1 MARTMR
7 ATTRINED
15 DELDGPKRR
24 GRPSKHPMPFDSNV
38 TDDTVNEFCDRAL
51 EAKTE
56 LERHEEGAKKQRGIY
71 RNVLKDAKKAGVDPD
86 AITDWLK
93 QRKREPEDITR
104 DFAWK
109 NRVYTLRGLPIGTQL
124 GVDFETGETV
134 AHVVDDKAI
143 KKGRRGRKGNGEAD
157 PRAAYVMGYNAGKS
171 GKSPARAGR
180 GLTGE
185 AAIQFQS
192 GWAQGQKD
200 AAKELGPETQT
211 H

>member
-7 ATTRINED
+7 ATTSVA
-15 DELDGPKRR
+15 DEEMDEPKRR

-38 TDDTVNEFCDRAL
+38 TDDTVNEFCDRTL

-56 LERHEEGAKKQRGIY
+56 LEKLEDAAKTQRGIY
-71 RNVLKDAKKAGVDPD
+71 RNILKDAKRAGVDPD

-93 QRKREPEDITR
+93 QRKREPQDITR

-109 NRVYTLRGLPIGTQL
+109 NRIYSLRKLPVGTQL
-124 GVDFETGETV
+124 GVDFTTGETV
-134 AHVVDDKAI
+134 AHIVDEAAP
-143 KKGRRGRKGNGEAD
+143 KKQRRSRKNGKGDSD
-157 PRAAYVMGYNAGKS
+157 PRAAYVLGYDAGKA
-171 GKSPARAGR
+171 GTAPGRAGR
-180 GLTGE
+180 GLTRE
-185 AAIQFQS
+185 AAIQFQA

-200 AAKELGPETQT
+200 AAREHGPEGVT